1 MLLMC
6 LPLVIYSAGV
16 QMLLDSLQAP
26 GQVRSRARDPSR
38 DAAVDDD
45 TKGGA

>member
-26 GQVRSRARDPSR
+26 GEEAPGEVRSRARDPSR
-38 DAAVDDD
+38 DAER
-45 TKGGA
+45 

>member
-26 GQVRSRARDPSR
+26 SEVRSRARDPGR
-38 DAAVDDD
+38 DAER
-45 TKGGA
+45 